1 MFGHSLPRQARP
13 RGKSCP
19 RQDFQ
24 WSLMST
30 RYTGF
35 RASTAQQLTAEPGT
49 SEALRRDRFL
59 ILTET
64 VTPPP
69 AIASELA
76 ATGKS
81 VAQVDAEARRPEDF
95 HVPELG

>member
-1 MFGHSLPRQARP
+1 
-13 RGKSCP
+13 
-19 RQDFQ
+19 
-24 WSLMST
+24 MST

-35 RASTAQQLTAEPGT
+35 RASTAQQLSADPGT

-64 VTPPP
+64 ITPPP

-95 HVPELG
+95 RVPELG